1 MKKFIL
7 KPVFILIVLN
17 FINSNRAFSQTLS
30 INYSIGK
37 TVKNNVIFPPL
48 ISPAQ
53 GVFINYAPRKNFNKK
68 WQLLYP
74 RSQLIYT
81 LSSQSLGNAQVLGR
95 AWGGLVG
102 LDFYLYQRCRHSF
115 HHSLQLGLAA
125 LTRHYDSFRNPQNVV
140 IGSTL
145 NAFGKVQGIY
155 SYKISPKLSFNA
167 AFAIIHYSNAG
178 VQSPN
183 LGVNI
188 AAITGGISYHFD
200 TKINKLEKRN
210 LRIYKPNLN
219 CSDTLVLSNHKM
231 VDYQRKYR
239 PFAQFGLGF
248 SSIASR
254 GAKFPVYTVFAG
266 LSKQFSP
273 KGCVSAG
280 LEWVY
285 NTATFEL
292 YNHIAGGSLNPK
304 KVYRYSFMAQYEF
317 IFARFALL
325 AAGGVYLN
333 SHIAQRSVFSSK
345 ISINYYFRS
354 LWKQKNF
361 HPWLGLQVRAYFGEA
376 EFAEIATGIKF

>member
-1 MKKFIL
+1 MKKFIRTS
-7 KPVFILIVLN
+7 VFILIFLN
-17 FINSNRAFSQTLS
+17 LINSNWAFSQTLS

-37 TVKNNVIFPPL
+37 TVKNNIVFPPL

-53 GVFINYAPRKNFNKK
+53 GVLLTYAPRKNLNKQ
-68 WQLLYP
+68 WQQLYP
-74 RSQLIYT
+74 RTQLVYT
-81 LSSQSLGNAQVLGR
+81 ISGQSLGNAQILGN

-102 LDFYLYQRCRHSF
+102 LDFYLYQRGRNYFHCR
-115 HHSLQLGLAA
+115 LQLGLAA

-140 IGSTL
+140 IGSTI
-145 NAFGKVQGIY
+145 NAFGKAEGIY
-155 SYKISPKLSFNA
+155 SYKISSRLSFNA
-167 AFAIIHYSNAG
+167 AFSVIHYSNAG

-200 TKINKLEKRN
+200 TKTNKLTDKN
-210 LRIYKPNLN
+210 LRLSKPKLDH
-219 CSDTLVLSNHKM
+219 SDTLVPFSHKT

-248 SSIASR
+248 TSVASR
-254 GAKFPVYTVFAG
+254 GAKFPVYTMFVGA
-266 LSKQFSP
+266 SKQFSP

-292 YNHIAGGSLNPK
+292 YNHIAGGTLNPK

-317 IFARFALL
+317 IFAQLALV

-333 SHIAQRSVFSSK
+333 SHIAQRSIFSSK
-345 ISINYYFRS
+345 IGINYYPRS
-354 LWKQKNF
+354 LWKDKNC